1 MTEALFFLQRDACWD
16 VKLHS
21 VPSLPSFMARDRGY
35 LREGSGSTWSLSP
48 RPRATPNSAAAE
60 LAAGTER
67 RQPCCQGLRQLREL
81 GGGRRGVDS
90 TPPPRLPATPAP
102 AFALVCSKMASSI
115 VRRGILRARKVSLPQ
130 LSLAGWWLLLSWGCF
145 IRFLKPLF
153 LEYREVEVLLE
164 SSC

>member
-1 MTEALFFLQRDACWD
+1 MLSRAAPTE
-16 VKLHS
+16 
-21 VPSLPSFMARDRGY
+21 
-35 LREGSGSTWSLSP
+35 
-48 RPRATPNSAAAE
+48 
-60 LAAGTER
+60 GT
-67 RQPCCQGLRQLREL
+67 
-81 GGGRRGVDS
+81 GGGRRSVDS

-102 AFALVCSKMASSI
+102 AFPLVCSKMASSI

-153 LEYREVEVLLE
+153 LEYREEEVLLE

>member
-16 VKLHS
+16 GKRHS

-81 GGGRRGVDS
+81 GGGTTGRRLDS
-90 TPPPRLPATPAP
+90 TPSSTGNPRAGIRLGMLQDGVLHSAARDPAGAESVAASTLPGRLVAT
-102 AFALVCSKMASSI
+102 AFV
-115 VRRGILRARKVSLPQ
+115 G
-130 LSLAGWWLLLSWGCF
+130 LL
-145 IRFLKPLF
+145 
-153 LEYREVEVLLE
+153 Y
-164 SSC
+164 